1 VCANSV
7 EETYE
12 ELRTFEVLGIDKRS
26 DISTAACQSVSE
38 ILGSSSSTLKDLFYA
53 LKVNGILKCDIKE
66 DVFEVSF
73 CSVLFFFL
81 YLFQR
86 Y

>member
-1 VCANSV
+1 M
-7 EETYE
+7 EKTYE

-53 LKVNGILKCDIKE
+53 LKVNGILQCGVKE
-66 DVFEVSF
+66 DVFEVLV
-73 CSVLFFFL
+73 CSM
-81 YLFQR
+81 
-86 Y
+86 

>member
-1 VCANSV
+1 VCAPSV

-38 ILGSSSSTLKDLFYA
+38 ILWSSSSTLKDLFYA

-73 CSVLFFFL
+73 CSVLFFI